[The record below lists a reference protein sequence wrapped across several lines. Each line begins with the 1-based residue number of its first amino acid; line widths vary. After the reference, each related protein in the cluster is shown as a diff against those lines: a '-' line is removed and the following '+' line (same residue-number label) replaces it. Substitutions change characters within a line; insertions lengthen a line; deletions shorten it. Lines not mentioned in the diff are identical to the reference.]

1 MNNYSKIVFII
12 FLIAVS
18 NNIIANTY
26 NLKNKLDIVDDNYF
40 IIIDSINNDVNN
52 LELTKKIDSIRN
64 QGYFK
69 LEIVEK
75 IKIDSLKYK
84 IKIDLNQKFE
94 NIYLLDKG
102 SMINF
107 KDQKIKIINDE
118 RHYQIKINQ
127 LEGFLTKTS
136 EDIANKGYPFNKVQ
150 LIDIKSYDQVNL
162 YATVNIELN
171 QKRKTDKIIVKGYE
185 NFPKTFTKHYLRYS
199 TKDDFNFEEIK
210 KKGEEIQK
218 LGFVRQV
225 KDPEV
230 LFKKDSTI
238 TYFYLE
244 KVKNNSFD
252 GFIGFATNEES
263 RKLDINGYMDIRL
276 NNSLNY
282 GEQININYKST
293 NDSDRFLKTN
303 IIAPY
308 IFNTPFA
315 LELNLDLTKKDSA
328 YTKDKQSVGISYL
341 INNKHNVSFHISSLN
356 STSSLEI
363 ANELIKDYKSNFRKI
378 KYDFKKVN
386 FNDKLIPIKFLA
398 SVEYSSGNRKDNS
411 GTYNQ
416 NIYLVRAFNNFNVTE
431 KSIIYINVESFLL
444 NSNNYYLNEMLLFGG
459 INSIRGFEENS
470 IPTNKMFLI
479 NSEFRFKL
487 NNDIYINSII
497 DSAYYENIIENN
509 SINIYGVG
517 FGLNIN
523 TNSGVFRI
531 NYANGIRKGQDIDL
545 KLSKIHLSFSNIF

>member
-12 FLIAVS
+12 FLIVVS

-363 ANELIKDYKSNFRKI
+363 ANELIKDYKSNFKKI

-386 FNDKLIPIKFLA
+386 FNDKLIPIKFLT

-545 KLSKIHLSFSNIF
+545 KLSKIHLSFSNTF

>member
-12 FLIAVS
+12 FLIVVS

-127 LEGFLTKTS
+127 LEGFLNKTS
-136 EDIANKGYPFNKVQ
+136 KDIANKGYPFNKVQ

-363 ANELIKDYKSNFRKI
+363 ANELIKDYKSNFKKI

-386 FNDKLIPIKFLA
+386 FNDKLIPIKFLT

>member
-386 FNDKLIPIKFLA
+386 FNDKLITIKFLA

>member
-1 MNNYSKIVFII
+1 MNNYNKIVFII
-12 FLIAVS
+12 FLIIVS

-26 NLKNKLDIVDDNYF
+26 NLKNKLDIIDDNYF
-40 IIIDSINNDVNN
+40 IIINSINNDVNN

-363 ANELIKDYKSNFRKI
+363 ANELIKDYKSNFKKI

-386 FNDKLIPIKFLA
+386 FNDKLIPIKFLT

-545 KLSKIHLSFSNIF
+545 KLSKIHLSFSNTF